1 MSKGQVQADTNGCG
15 TYNMKC
21 SIKHYIKRYIKSI
34 MILAIGFG
42 LAGCGQT
49 GGLFLVES
57 EAEYNEGHFMLP
69 YRGDDKTSASTESEN
84 QLNTTSDLPNN
95 NTAQ

>member
-1 MSKGQVQADTNGCG
+1 MSKGQVQADTKGYG
-15 TYNMKC
+15 AHNMK
-21 SIKHYIKRYIKSI
+21 RYLKGI
-34 MILAIGFG
+34 MILVIGLG

-69 YRGDDKTSASTESEN
+69 YRGDDKASASTESEN
-84 QLNTTSDLPNN
+84 QLNTTNDLPNN

>member
-1 MSKGQVQADTNGCG
+1 MSKGQIQANTNGYA
-15 TYNMKC
+15 THNMK
-21 SIKHYIKRYIKSI
+21 RYLKGF
-34 MILAIGFG
+34 MILVIGLG

-69 YRGDDKTSASTESEN
+69 YRGDDKASASTESEN
-84 QLNTTSDLPNN
+84 QLNTTNDLPNN

>member
-1 MSKGQVQADTNGCG
+1 MSKGQVQANTNGYA
-15 TYNMKC
+15 TYNMK
-21 SIKHYIKRYIKSI
+21 HYLKGI
-34 MILAIGFG
+34 MILVFGLG

-69 YRGDDKTSASTESEN
+69 YRGDDKASASTESEN
-84 QLNTTSDLPNN
+84 QLNTTNDLPNN